1 MFSTI
6 YKLVQSKRKI
16 ETSLFTSF
24 LRLQFQFI
32 GKNCSIHPTVS
43 YKNPDKIYVSD
54 NCIIKEGV
62 ILDGRTNKDT
72 GIYVG
77 KNVTI
82 RAYTYIDCYGFDG
95 YVYLDDYSSIGQHV
109 IIGGNGGVHIGK
121 FVMISGLTY
130 IVSASRVYDVSD
142 SVPYNYQGEIRK
154 PVIIEDNA
162 WIASHSMILSGVRIG
177 ENSIVGAGSVVTK
190 DVPPNTLVIGSPAKI
205 QRSLSPNDQRR
216 YNDEDIFYYLSKEER
231 DKMAEIRKLYQ
242 NLKD

>member
-1 MFSTI
+1 M
-6 YKLVQSKRKI
+6 VQLKRKI
-16 ETSLFTSF
+16 DANLFTSF
-24 LRLQFQFI
+24 LKLQFKFM
-32 GKNCSIHPTVS
+32 GKNCTIHPTVS

-54 NCIIKEGV
+54 NCTIKEGV
-62 ILDGRTNKDT
+62 ILDGRTKKDI

-82 RAYTYIDCYGFDG
+82 RAYTYIDSYGYDG

-130 IVSASRVYDVSD
+130 IVSASRVYNMSD
-142 SVPYNYQGEIRK
+142 PVPYNYQGEIRK

-190 DVPPNTLVIGSPAKI
+190 DVPPNTLVAGVPAKI
-205 QRSLSPNDQRR
+205 QRTLSEDDQLR
-216 YNDEDIFYYLSKEER
+216 YDNENIFYYLSKEER
-231 DKMAEIRKLYQ
+231 DKMVEIRKSYH
-242 NLKD
+242 NLRD